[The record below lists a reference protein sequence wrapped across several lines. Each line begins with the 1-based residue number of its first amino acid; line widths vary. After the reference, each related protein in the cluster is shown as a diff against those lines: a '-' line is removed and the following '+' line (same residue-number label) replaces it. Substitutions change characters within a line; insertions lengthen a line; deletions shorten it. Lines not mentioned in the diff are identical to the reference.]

1 MKTKSFTSKA
11 ADVAARRK
19 EDLEAAKF
27 GDVKKV
33 DNWAQSPGDRAGQQH
48 RVAFVCDDDLYY
60 RLFRAVK
67 TPGSEY
73 ANASA
78 LIRDAVECKLR
89 ELEE

>member
-11 ADVAARRK
+11 ANVAAKRK

-27 GDVKKV
+27 GNVQK
-33 DNWAQSPGDRAGQQH
+33 AGEPPRDAVGSGRQH
-48 RVAFVCDDDLYY
+48 RVAFVCEDDLYY

-67 TPGSEY
+67 TPDSEY
-73 ANASA
+73 ANASE

-89 ELEE
+89 ELGE

>member
-1 MKTKSFTSKA
+1 MKTKSFASKA
-11 ADVAARRK
+11 ASVAARRK

-27 GDVKKV
+27 GNVRKAD
-33 DNWAQSPGDRAGQQH
+33 DRAQGPGDRPGQQH

-67 TPGSEY
+67 TPDSEY
-73 ANASA
+73 ANASE
-78 LIRDAVECKLR
+78 LIRDAVECRLK